1 MLLVKGDL
9 AGVGKY
15 GGVERFYIFTFLVDT
30 LNRRERVRESALQ
43 MLTIFVELSVAIQN
57 RVISFQF

>member
-9 AGVGKY
+9 VGVGKY

-30 LNRRERVRESALQ
+30 LHRRERERERALQ